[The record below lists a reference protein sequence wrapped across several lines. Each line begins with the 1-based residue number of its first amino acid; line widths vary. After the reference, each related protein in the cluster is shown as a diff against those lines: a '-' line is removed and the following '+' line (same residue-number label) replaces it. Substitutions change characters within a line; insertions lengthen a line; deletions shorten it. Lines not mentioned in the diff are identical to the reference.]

1 MICLLFEIPSNKL
14 GRNAG
19 QSFGPF
25 LSLQFSHLGQDKDV
39 GMVPDPAQVLD
50 VIEEA
55 ALLSSLELPVG
66 TNLARFCIVLQIE
79 PAMFW
84 KIKSIHLRY
93 VMFYL

>member
-1 MICLLFEIPSNKL
+1 MICLLFEITSNKL

-50 VIEEA
+50 VVEEPA
-55 ALLSSLELPVG
+55 FLASLKLSVCSYLPG
-66 TNLARFCIVLQIE
+66 FRIILQIE
-79 PAMFW
+79 PDMFG
-84 KIKSIHLRY
+84 KLSLITFL
-93 VMFYL
+93 